1 MLISANRYERLIAHS
16 RGAEHP
22 RVVECCQETTAMENE
37 LSRVVNGARID
48 LDGTPSAAWEHRN
61 FARSATTVA
70 TASLIE
76 SWIDG

>member
-1 MLISANRYERLIAHS
+1 
-16 RGAEHP
+16 
-22 RVVECCQETTAMENE
+22 MENE